1 MKNIKKAIPILV
13 LCLALGVWLAGCASS
28 GKGKPE
34 TVSCD
39 AKIHWDVVEQAK
51 LTNFGCVLDKHG
63 GQDSLIFTVDLM
75 NPTDQPYRYRVNIFL
90 EDMGKAA
97 GHYVPRKGKPPIVEP
112 GKSATVKIP
121 FIGTTEHSKKIMVKV
136 TTMSR

>member
-1 MKNIKKAIPILV
+1 MKNMKKAIPILV

-34 TVSCD
+34 TVNCD
-39 AKIHWDVVEQAK
+39 ARINWDVVEQAK
-51 LTNFGCVLDKHG
+51 LTNFGCALGKHG
-63 GQDSLIFTVDLM
+63 GQESLIFTVDLM
-75 NPTDQPYRYRVNIFL
+75 NPTDQPYRYRINIFL

-112 GKSATVKIP
+112 GKSASVKIP
-121 FIGTTEHSKKIMVKV
+121 FIGTKERSKKIMVKV